1 MNPGIRQRIPDAVSL
16 PRIPVYPVGPRLHQA
31 IFVSLAI
38 FDLDNT
44 LLKGDSDHAWG
55 EFLVEQGAVD
65 ARRFAADN
73 DRYYAAY
80 LAGTLDI
87 YEFLEQHQLRP
98 LREHDRATLETWRAQ
113 FMQEKIQPLI
123 TPAARALV
131 DRHRDNGDT
140 LLIITAT
147 NRFITSPIAEAFG
160 IPHLIATEPE
170 EIDGRFT
177 GRVAG
182 IPSYREGKVTR
193 LGDWLNRHQFTL
205 DDSWFYS
212 DSHNDLPL
220 LKFVSHPVAVNPDE
234 TLAGY
239 ARDHGWPVIDLR

>member
-1 MNPGIRQRIPDAVSL
+1 M
-16 PRIPVYPVGPRLHQA
+16 
-31 IFVSLAI
+31 SLAI

-44 LLKGDSDHAWG
+44 LLRGDSDHAWG

-65 ARRFAADN
+65 RERFASEN
-73 DRYYAAY
+73 NRYYAAY

-98 LREHDRATLETWRAQ
+98 LAEHDRATLERWRSE
-113 FMQEKIQPLI
+113 FVRTKIAPLI

-131 DRHRDNGDT
+131 EQHRVRGDT

-147 NRFITSPIAEAFG
+147 NRFITAPIAEAFG

-170 EIDGRFT
+170 EVNGQFT
-177 GRVAG
+177 GKVTG
-182 IPSYREGKVTR
+182 VPSYRDGKVER
-193 LGDWLNRHQFTL
+193 LSEWLNDRHESL

-220 LKFVSHPVAVNPDE
+220 LNLVDHPVAVNADE
-234 TLAGY
+234 TLADY
-239 ARDHGWPVIDLR
+239 ARTRGWTMIELR